1 MSENLKTGIIIKG
14 ISGFYYVE
22 SENTVYECKARGIFR
37 KEGIIPLAGD
47 KVKISIGANG
57 KGWVEEIYPRT
68 TYLERPPVANVDKIF
83 VVVSAA
89 DPSPSPIVID
99 RLVAIAEEKEIEP
112 VIVFNKT
119 DLADVDEY
127 LNIYKSAGFETYTVC
142 CNTGEGVDDIKNTL
156 IDKINVFAGN
166 SGVGKSSLLNLILP
180 QYELKTGEISQKLG
194 RGRHTTRHVELL
206 KLENGGY
213 VADTP
218 GFASLDMEK
227 QWIYKENLQFDFREF
242 TPYIGECKFTSC
254 SHTGEKG
261 CAIGEA
267 VEKGIISKSRYQNY
281 ITLYKEMDEIKDWER
296 NKE

>member
-1 MSENLKTGIIIKG
+1 MSEKLKTVIIIKG

>member
-37 KEGIIPLAGD
+37 KEGITPLAGD
-47 KVKISIGANG
+47 RVKISIGANG
-57 KGWVEEIYPRT
+57 KGWVEEISPRT
-68 TYLERPPVANVDKIF
+68 SYLERPPVANVDRIF

-99 RLVAIAEEKEIEP
+99 RLVAIAEDKEIEP

-119 DLADVDEY
+119 DLANVDEY
-127 LNIYKSAGFETYTVC
+127 INIYKSAGFETYSVC
-142 CNTGEGVDDIKNTL
+142 CNTGEGVDALKNVL
-156 IDKINVFAGN
+156 VDKINVFAGN

-218 GFASLDMEK
+218 GFASIDMEK
-227 QWIYKENLQFDFREF
+227 QWIYKENLQFAFREF
-242 TPYIGECKFTSC
+242 APYIGECKFTSC

-267 VEKGIISKSRYQNY
+267 VEKGIISKSRHQNY
-281 ITLYKEMDEIKDWER
+281 ITLYREMDEIKDWER

>member
-242 TPYIGECKFTSC
+242 APYIGECKFTSC

-267 VEKGIISKSRYQNY
+267 VEKGIISKSRHQNY